1 MSDDPNKPGQAAN
14 AAARAEGEAAGRK
27 AVKERFAAIAGDE
40 KLRGDARL
48 MGAALDLA
56 AKNDSMSGDDVVA
69 FVTANVAP
77 TPKQQSLSAA
87 SLANRITANGPDPLA
102 GSDPLGG
109 YGGSP
114 FPSTNAEGSGWAEA
128 FARAG
133 GSHGTVR

>member
-1 MSDDPNKPGQAAN
+1 MSEDPNKPGQASI

-27 AVKERFAAIAGDE
+27 AVKERFASIAGDE
-40 KLRGDARL
+40 KLRSDARL

-77 TPKQQSLSAA
+77 TPKQSLSAA
-87 SLANRITANGPDPLA
+87 ALANRIAAD
-102 GSDPLGG
+102 GSDPLGSF
-109 YGGSP
+109 GGSP
-114 FPSTNAEGSGWAEA
+114 FPVASAESTGWADA

-133 GSHGTVR
+133 GSQGSVR